1 MSATFRANGATLLHA
16 SNSPL
21 TRLTAAPSQRAPA
34 TLLMAPKPAPL
45 PNLAP
50 LPAPMP
56 NLAPSNAALATLTE
70 RITPIA
76 KSSATPTLFA
86 GSFAGTGAVGGSP
99 SDDTSLD
106 AAPPAA
112 PLQAP
117 AAASSSKLKWIVG
130 GIAVTGV
137 LAAGIAIVLAASS
150 KKKKK
155 RR

>member
-1 MSATFRANGATLLHA
+1 MSATFRATGATLLHA

-21 TRLTAAPSQRAPA
+21 TRLTAAPSQRASA
-34 TLLMAPKPAPL
+34 TLFVAPKPAPL

-50 LPAPMP
+50 SKAE
-56 NLAPSNAALATLTE
+56 LATLTE

-76 KSSATPTLFA
+76 KSAATPTLFA
-86 GSFAGTGAVGGSP
+86 GTFAGTGAVGGSS
-99 SDDTSLD
+99 SDDTSLE

-117 AAASSSKLKWIVG
+117 TAPSSSSKMKWIVG

-137 LAAGIAIVLAASS
+137 VAAGIAIALAATS